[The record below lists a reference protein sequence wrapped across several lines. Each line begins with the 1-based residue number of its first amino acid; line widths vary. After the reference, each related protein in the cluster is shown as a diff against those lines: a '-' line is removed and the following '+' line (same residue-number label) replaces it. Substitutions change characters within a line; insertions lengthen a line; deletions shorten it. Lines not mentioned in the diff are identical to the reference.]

1 MKGRLRKARDVNRV
15 VRILATRE
23 AIFEATAIDLG
34 LHTEAGVLAYKQ
46 RLAQDTRAALANFP
60 EPLRSKVA
68 TAVGS
73 LDNMAPQLFIQALTT
88 FELIHRVISHSILF
102 FAQRRGKT
110 LQRSPIGRI
119 GWRSTPRAPLS
130 AFRNARPCPCRSLA
144 RLISSTSLDR
154 FRRKEIA
161 DDDSLDPA
169 RLLKDF
175 TFKAGQEIGLE
186 IVDVLANST
195 RRMLRGELQ
204 REGWINMHRLMIH
217 RTETYIKFI
226 LFGPGPDVVQGA
238 DYAAIVNESFRKN
251 GKPMFKRRNGG
262 YEQKVQL

>member
-1 MKGRLRKARDVNRV
+1 
-15 VRILATRE
+15 
-23 AIFEATAIDLG
+23 
-34 LHTEAGVLAYKQ
+34 
-46 RLAQDTRAALANFP
+46 
-60 EPLRSKVA
+60 
-68 TAVGS
+68 
-73 LDNMAPQLFIQALTT
+73 
-88 FELIHRVISHSILF
+88 
-102 FAQRRGKT
+102 
-110 LQRSPIGRI
+110 
-119 GWRSTPRAPLS
+119 
-130 AFRNARPCPCRSLA
+130 
-144 RLISSTSLDR
+144 
-154 FRRKEIA
+154 
-161 DDDSLDPA
+161 
-169 RLLKDF
+169 LKDF